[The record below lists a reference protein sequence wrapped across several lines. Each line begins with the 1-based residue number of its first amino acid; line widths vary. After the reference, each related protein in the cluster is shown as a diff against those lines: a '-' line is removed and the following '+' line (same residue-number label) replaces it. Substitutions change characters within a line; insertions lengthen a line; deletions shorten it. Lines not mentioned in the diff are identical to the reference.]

1 MSGVEIDSDNN
12 LLNVNFI
19 ELNEQTEPQN
29 SADGKG
35 RIYQKTGS
43 EGLFWKPNSAGTEVD
58 LTAVGGGSGNFEP
71 STGPFSATFIDVDL
85 SGFGSVNEPL
95 SAADILN
102 SNGFLCYNNTVIN
115 ATANGSLNLQFPDS
129 AATYI
134 STLGLNATNPNV
146 YKLLVTLNGRMETHA
161 LGVNQTAGT
170 GVTVRPN
177 GFGGTS
183 TTRRI
188 HYLIYKGPGLSDVIV
203 HNT

>member
-1 MSGVEIDSDNN
+1 MSGVEIDSNNN

-35 RIYQKTGS
+35 RIYKKTGS
-43 EGLFWKPNSAGTEVD
+43 SGLFWKPDSAGAEVD
-58 LTAVGGGSGNFEP
+58 LTNTGGGSGNFEP
-71 STGPFSATFIDVDL
+71 STGPFAATFIDVNL
-85 SGFGSVNEPL
+85 SGFGGVDEPL
-95 SAADILN
+95 TATDILN

-115 ATANGSLNLQFPDS
+115 ASSGGSLNLQFPDS

-146 YKLLVTLNGRMETHA
+146 YKLLVTLNGRMETHSISIDF
-161 LGVNQTAGT
+161 TAGT
-170 GVTVRPN
+170 GVTVRAN
-177 GFGGTS
+177 GFGGGS

-188 HYLIYKGPGLSDVIV
+188 HYLVYKGPGLLDVIV